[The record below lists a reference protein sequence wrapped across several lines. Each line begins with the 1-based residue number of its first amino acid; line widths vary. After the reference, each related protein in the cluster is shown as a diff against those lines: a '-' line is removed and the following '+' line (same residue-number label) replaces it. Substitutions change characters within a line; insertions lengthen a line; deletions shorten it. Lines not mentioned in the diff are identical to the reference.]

1 MRYGGSKLKNG
12 KKCDFCGIFHHLN
25 VVKSKYKG
33 LPIEKTIPYSTN
45 RQCQYFTPDI
55 FGEKRTENVL
65 SVIYAF

>member
-1 MRYGGSKLKNG
+1 MEGVGGRSNFIHAKN
-12 KKCDFCGIFHHLN
+12 
-25 VVKSKYKG
+25 S
-33 LPIEKTIPYSTN
+33 PYSTN

>member
-1 MRYGGSKLKNG
+1 MSRKKICIKLTLKN
-12 KKCDFCGIFHHLN
+12 CN
-25 VVKSKYKG
+25 N
-33 LPIEKTIPYSTN
+33 PYSTN